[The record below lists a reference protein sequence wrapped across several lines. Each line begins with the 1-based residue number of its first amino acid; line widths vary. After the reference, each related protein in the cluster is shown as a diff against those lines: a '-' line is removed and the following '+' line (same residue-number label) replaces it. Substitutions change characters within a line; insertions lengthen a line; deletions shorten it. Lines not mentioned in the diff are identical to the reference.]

1 MDLTL
6 SSRGD
11 YVVRAAIA
19 LADAWYG
26 GAYLKAQEISE
37 RMAIPRSY
45 VPELLGRLATAGL
58 AVSRAG
64 PTGGHRLARDPQ
76 EVSLLEVIEA
86 AEGPLV
92 SQRCPIRGGPCRWTG
107 VCALHPTWLAASEAV
122 RSTLAGTSLAGLAV
136 VDDDLR
142 RSGRDKVDRSA
153 GV

>member
-19 LADAWYG
+19 LAEAWYG
-26 GAYLKAQEISE
+26 GAYIKADAVSE

-45 VPELLGRLATAGL
+45 VPELLGLLSAAGL

-64 PTGGHRLARDPQ
+64 PTGGYRLARDPR

-86 AEGPLV
+86 AEGPLA
-92 SQRCPIRGGPCRWTG
+92 SRRCPIRGGPCRWEK
-107 VCALHPTWLAASEAV
+107 VCAIHPTWLAASEGV
-122 RSTLAGTSLAGLAV
+122 RSTMSATSLAELAEADTELDRRHQGRRKV
-136 VDDDLR
+136 G
-142 RSGRDKVDRSA
+142 RSG
-153 GV
+153 